1 MSDLLINEP
10 PLQVL
15 PSLACAV
22 GLNEALIL
30 QQFHYW
36 LQRSNNVKDGHKW
49 IYNSYQEWRKQFPFW
64 KSKNTLIS
72 AIKHLEDMGI
82 LISGNYNKAKFDK
95 TKWYRIDYEKLQL
108 LEKSQPFTKNWY
120 TSNQELVNADTKNWE
135 TNTNRLPE
143 STTENTTKDNMPSLH
158 STAALEIV
166 NYLNSK
172 IGTHYRATTRKTQ
185 SLIKARMNEGFAV
198 DDFKTVIDNKV
209 TEWGNDNKM
218 SKYLRPETLF
228 GTKFESYLNQQNR
241 VRKTEPVNDF
251 NFD

>member
-36 LQRSNNVKDGHKW
+36 LQHSNNIKDGHKW
-49 IYNSYQEWRKQFPFW
+49 IYNSYQEWHKQFPFW

-82 LISGNYNKAKFDK
+82 LVSGNYNKAKFDK

-120 TSNQELVNADTKNWE
+120 TGNQDLVNAETKNWE

-143 STTENTTKDNMPSLH
+143 NTTENTTKDILSSSH
-158 STAALEIV
+158 STAAHEIV
-166 NYLNSK
+166 DYLNSK

-185 SLIKARMNEGFAV
+185 SLIKARMNGGFTV
-198 DDFKTVIDNKV
+198 GDFKKVIDNKSA
-209 TEWGNDNKM
+209 EWGKDSKM
-218 SKYLRPETLF
+218 SKYLRPQTLF
-228 GTKFESYLNQQNR
+228 GTNFESYLNQTAVKAKKSKRIN
-241 VRKTEPVNDF
+241 TLPF
-251 NFD
+251 

>member
-36 LQRSNNVKDGHKW
+36 LQHSNNIKDGHKW
-49 IYNSYQEWRKQFPFW
+49 IYNSYQEWHKQFPFW

-82 LISGNYNKAKFDK
+82 LVSGNYNKAKFDK

-120 TSNQELVNADTKNWE
+120 TGNQDLVNAETKNWE

-143 STTENTTKDNMPSLH
+143 NTTENTTKDILSSSH
-158 STAALEIV
+158 STAAAEIV
-166 NYLNSK
+166 DYLNSK

-185 SLIKARMNEGFAV
+185 SLIKARMNEGFTV
-198 DDFKTVIDNKV
+198 DDFKKVIDNKSD
-209 TEWGNDNKM
+209 EWGKDSKM

-228 GTKFESYLNQQNR
+228 GTKFESYLNQTAVKAKKSKRIN
-241 VRKTEPVNDF
+241 TLPF
-251 NFD
+251 

>member
-36 LQRSNNVKDGHKW
+36 LQHSSNVKDGHKW
-49 IYNSYQEWRKQFPFW
+49 IYNSYQEWHKQFPFW

-95 TKWYRIDYEKLQL
+95 TKWYRIDYEKLQS

-120 TSNQELVNADTKNWE
+120 TGNQDLVNAETKNWE

-143 STTENTTKDNMPSLH
+143 NTTENTTKDILSSSH
-158 STAALEIV
+158 STAAHEIID
-166 NYLNSK
+166 YLNSK

-185 SLIKARMNEGFAV
+185 SLIKARMNEGFTI
-198 DDFKTVIDNKV
+198 DDFKKVIDNKSA
-209 TEWGNDNKM
+209 EWGKDSKM

-228 GTKFESYLNQQNR
+228 GTKFESYLNQAA
-241 VRKTEPVNDF
+241 VKTKKSKRINTLPF
-251 NFD
+251 